1 MGEKEEGQGRRD
13 EAEAMAVRE
22 WVEEEE
28 AEEEREGAKG
38 VALRWERFLPR
49 VPVRVLLVEG
59 DDSTRQI
66 IAALLRKCSYRVA
79 AASDGLKA
87 WDVLMEKPQSVDLV
101 LTEVDLPSIS
111 GFGLL
116 TMIMDHESCR
126 NIPVIMMS
134 SHDSISMVFK
144 CMLKGAADF
153 LIKPIRKNEL
163 RNLWQHVWR
172 RQIVD
177 GHGGTH
183 NIQDKHEAMHKMKAH
198 YGEKE
203 HSIENIAIVQA
214 NKEFGEQGSDA
225 QSSCTRSDVE
235 AESTHKQLKLKQTK
249 VVDSFMTQNGGNI
262 QMDNGSFNYEN
273 SITAASEN
281 VDEVQECL
289 GYKKTNNKN
298 YDQKC
303 HHEIISKDDDLVRVV
318 DNQPQG
324 RLPSRDIVHV
334 TNVKHKLSAAPY
346 LELSL
351 KRYEGTFPEKQECG
365 GSNIWNHSSSSAFS
379 LYTGR
384 MVIPTMLEQKNSSSE
399 TNGLKPIEPLKDW
412 DSRGNSE
419 ETKSSDVGPSVQ
431 DGMAVQCTPLRVIPF
446 PLPVGSMPSSSGY
459 GTGMQQMFYPQS
471 GHPFWST
478 NPSIWREA
486 TMQTNSSIQPCQ
498 KNCNSVQCDLPDEEN
513 VRSSCY
519 PSAGKQEELMQLDEQ
534 RQVSSAEGESGSSSI
549 CNGSRNFK
557 SSECGSVLSG
567 TTGHTSATH
576 VFRPITVTGN
586 DESKLTCDGSIP
598 EDCHLLT
605 QREIALNKFRL
616 KRKERCFEKKVRY
629 HSRKLLAEQRPRV
642 KGQFVRQE
650 RPEPQPGQAGAFQSE
665 SAAA

>member
-1 MGEKEEGQGRRD
+1 MWEKEKGEGRRE
-13 EAEAMAVRE
+13 EAEAMAVGE

-28 AEEEREGAKG
+28 EEREG

-66 IAALLRKCSYRVA
+66 IAALLRKCSYRVTV
-79 AASDGLKA
+79 ASDGLKA
-87 WDVLMEKPQSVDLV
+87 WDALMEKPQSVDLV
-101 LTEVDLPSIS
+101 LTEVDLPSIT

-116 TMIMDHESCR
+116 NMIMDHESCK

-172 RQIVD
+172 RQIAD

-183 NIQDKHEAMHKMKAH
+183 DIQDKRDAMHKMKA
-198 YGEKE
+198 YSGEKE
-203 HSIENIAIVQA
+203 HSIENIDIVQA
-214 NKEFGEQGSDA
+214 NKEFGDQGSDA

-235 AESTHKQLKLKQTK
+235 AESTHKQLELNQTK
-249 VVDSFMTQNGGNI
+249 VVDTFMTQNGGNI
-262 QMDNGSFNYEN
+262 QMDNESFNHEN
-273 SITAASEN
+273 TITAASEN

-298 YDQKC
+298 YGQKC
-303 HHEIISKDDDLVRVV
+303 HHEITSKDDDLVHVV

-334 TNVKHKLSAAPY
+334 TNVKHKLSPVPY

-365 GSNIWNHSSSSAFS
+365 GSNTWNHSSSSAFS
-379 LYTGR
+379 LYTSR
-384 MVIPTMLEQKNSSSE
+384 TVIPTMLEQTNSGSE

-412 DSRGNSE
+412 DYRGNLE
-419 ETKSSDVGPSVQ
+419 EIKSSDMGSSVQ

-446 PLPVGSMPSSSGY
+446 PLPVGSMSSSSGY
-459 GTGMQQMFYPQS
+459 GTVMQQMFYPQS
-471 GHPFWST
+471 GHPFWSM
-478 NPSIWREA
+478 NPSIWQEA
-486 TMQTNSSIQPCQ
+486 TIQTNSSIQPCQ
-498 KNCNSVQCDLPDEEN
+498 KNCNPVQCDLPDEEN
-513 VRSSCY
+513 AISSCY
-519 PSAGKQEELMQLDEQ
+519 PSAGKQEEHMQLDEQ
-534 RQVSSAEGESGSSSI
+534 RQVSSAAGESGSSSI

-576 VFRPITVTGN
+576 VFRPITVTRN
-586 DESKLTCDGSIP
+586 DESKLTCDGSTP

-650 RPEPQPGQAGAFQSE
+650 RTEPQPRQAGAFQSD
-665 SAAA
+665 SIAA